1 MMNKQTS
8 VAYIDLLTVL
18 FILFV
23 VISALLLAVNK
34 TITEGNVKSKA
45 EFVVEMSWSSNS
57 NSDMDL
63 FVKNP
68 NGDIAFFRSKDIGMM
83 TLDRDN
89 LGVLNNDI
97 IGANGEK
104 ITDPNRVEITS
115 IRAFMEGVHT
125 VNVLAYTLRPVEP
138 TTVKVRVTK
147 LNPYK
152 LIIEKEVTLTKTG
165 EMATIVSFYVSK
177 DGKVS
182 NIDPNTSVK
191 MLLK

>member
-18 FILFV
+18 FVLFV
-23 VISALLLAVNK
+23 VVSALLLAVNK
-34 TITEGNVKSKA
+34 SVTEGNIVSKS
-45 EFVVEMSWSSNS
+45 EFIVELSWSSNS
-57 NSDMDL
+57 NSDIDL

-68 NGDIAFFRSKDIGMM
+68 KGDIAFFSNKDIGMM

-89 LGVLNNDI
+89 LGVVNNDI
-97 IGANGEK
+97 IGPTGEK
-104 ITDPNRVEITS
+104 ISDPNRIEVTS

-152 LIIEKEVTLTKTG
+152 LIVEKEVTLSKTG
-165 EMATIVSFYVSK
+165 EMATIVSFFVSK

-182 NIDPNTSVK
+182 NIDTNTSVK
-191 MLLK
+191 MIVK